1 MEPQP
6 IFIGRHAERAQ
17 LQEAVDSGKA
27 EFVAVFGRRRVGKTY
42 LVKQFFRNQFDFY
55 VTGIYGA
62 TIKEQLA
69 NFTRQLNLKSP
80 TPYAQAADWW
90 EAFGNLRDHLA
101 TIKRRQI
108 TVFIDE
114 MPWMDTPNSRF
125 VRALELFWNS
135 WAADQPRLKLVV
147 CGSAT
152 TWMTNKL
159 IGGRGGLHN
168 RVTRRIHLH
177 PFTLAE
183 TEEFLTKSGFVWNRY
198 TITELYMIM
207 GGIPFYLGLLNKRQ
221 TFHQNINRLFFNP
234 QGDLTTE
241 YDILFNSLFNDSAAY
256 QKVVEALN
264 RKARGLTR
272 AEIQGITGMQGG
284 GLTEVLRNL
293 ENCDFIRRYNA
304 FGKRQRNAIF
314 QLVDQYTLFY
324 LHFRREFR
332 SGNPDYWSATMESA
346 GHRAW
351 SGYAFEQVCLRHIA
365 QIKRALGIAGVNSEV
380 CAWSGS
386 GAQIDLIINRNDQV
400 INLCEMKYTSAPFKL
415 TKAYYDRMTERR
427 ELFREQT
434 HTRKALHL
442 TLVTTY
448 PLTPTPHSQLLPST
462 VTLDHLF
469 TD

>member
-1 MEPQP
+1 MESQP
-6 IFIGRHAERAQ
+6 IFIGRHAEQSQ
-17 LQEAVDSGKA
+17 LQEAMDSGKA

-42 LVKQFFRNQFDFY
+42 LVKQFFGNKFDFY
-55 VTGIYGA
+55 ATGIYGA
-62 TIKEQLA
+62 SIKDQLA
-69 NFTRQLNLKSP
+69 NFSRQLNQQSTVTYP
-80 TPYAQAADWW
+80 QAADWW
-90 EAFGNLRDHLA
+90 EAFDNLRNHLS
-101 TIKRRQI
+101 TIKRRRI

-125 VRALELFWNS
+125 LSALELFWNS
-135 WAADQPRLKLVV
+135 WASDQPRLKLVV

-152 TWMTNKL
+152 TWMNNKL
-159 IGGRGGLHN
+159 IRGRGGLHN

-183 TEEFLTKSGFVWNRY
+183 TEEFLAKSGFVWNRY

-207 GGIPFYLGLLNKRQ
+207 GGVPFYLGLLNKRQ

-234 QGDLTTE
+234 QGDLIAE
-241 YDILFNSLFNDSAAY
+241 YDILFSSLFKDSTAY
-256 QKVVEALN
+256 QRVVEALN

-272 AEIQGITGMQGG
+272 MEIQEITGMQGG

-304 FGKRQRNAIF
+304 FGKLQRDAMF

-324 LHFRREFR
+324 LHFRREFN
-332 SGNPDYWSATMESA
+332 SGNPDYWSANMESA

-351 SGYAFEQVCLRHIA
+351 SGYAFEQVCLRHVP
-365 QIKRALGIAGVNSEV
+365 QIKRALGISGVNSEV
-380 CAWSGS
+380 CAWSGN
-386 GAQIDLIINRNDQV
+386 GGQIDLIINRNDQV

-415 TKAYYDRMTERR
+415 TKGYYEKMSSRR

-434 HTRKALHL
+434 RTRKALHL

-448 PLTPTPHSQLLPST
+448 PLSHTQYSEMIPSI
-462 VTLDHLF
+462 VTLNDLF
-469 TD
+469 VD